1 MRPHP
6 ADFSAAHAVLQNA
19 VDQQRLAGASALVL
33 QHGQV
38 VDELCIGQ
46 AKRENG
52 EALRPDHLHRI
63 YSSTKLITS
72 VLVLMLMDEG
82 HFALDD
88 PVKQWLPEFGQV
100 RVLRAGATS
109 ADDTEPLQTDITIRH
124 LLSHQSGLSHAVFD
138 PGSVIYNAYMAA
150 GVRSPQLTLQAAM
163 PLLAAL
169 PLGFQPGTGWDYAIG
184 ADVLA
189 RVAEII
195 TGQPFAQ
202 LLQTRIF
209 GPLGMLDTAYVVPPE
224 KLARLAPLYRSEDPL
239 NATQPALQIAQ
250 DLPWPDAFVKAV
262 PRTAGTGGL
271 VSTQA
276 DYLRFMLQLQSG
288 KPGLLK
294 PATLAE
300 MMRDQLPP
308 HTSVQFMRTGAMP
321 TLGFGLGGAVTRA
334 PSALQPN
341 SPVGEFQWGGL
352 AGTHW
357 SISPAT
363 GVMIMQMA
371 QRHLGFWNPFWFE
384 YKAAVYAAL
393 NA

>member
-1 MRPHP
+1 MASNHP
-6 ADFSAAHAVLQNA
+6 DFSAAHAVLQNA
-19 VDQQRLAGASALVL
+19 VDPQRLPGASAVVL
-33 QHGQV
+33 RHGQV
-38 VDELCIGQ
+38 VDELCIGM
-46 AKRENG
+46 ADRERG

-72 VLVLMLMDEG
+72 VLALMLMDEG

-88 PVKQWLPEFGQV
+88 PIKQWLPEFGRV
-100 RVLRAGATS
+100 RVLRTGATS
-109 ADDTEPLQTDITIRH
+109 ADDTEPLQTDITFRH

-138 PGSVIYNAYMAA
+138 PGSLIYNVYIAS

-163 PLLAAL
+163 PLLATL

-202 LLQTRIF
+202 VLQTRIF
-209 GPLGMLDTAYVVPPE
+209 GPLGMVDTAYVVPPE
-224 KLARLAPLYRSEDPL
+224 KLNRLGPLYRSDDLL
-239 NATQPALQIAQ
+239 NPQQPALQVVQ
-250 DLPWPDAFVKAV
+250 DLPWPDAFVKPV

-271 VSTQA
+271 VSSQA
-276 DYLRFMLQLQSG
+276 DYLRFVTQLQPG
-288 KPGLLK
+288 KPGLLQ

-308 HTSVQFMRTGAMP
+308 HVSVQFMRTGAMP
-321 TLGFGLGGAVTRA
+321 SLGFGLGGAVTRA
-334 PSALQPN
+334 TSALQPN
-341 SPVGEFQWGGL
+341 SPAGEFQWGGL

-357 SISPAT
+357 SICPSN
-363 GVMIMQMA
+363 GVTIVQMA
-371 QRHLGFWNPFWFE
+371 QRHFSFWQPFWFE

-393 NA
+393 T